1 MVMVTGAQVLDVVA
15 ESLSCT
21 IDVRAMQAEDA
32 LLGAL
37 PELDSIG
44 IVALITALENR
55 FDIHFE
61 DDDLDAEIFATV
73 ASLLAH
79 INTRLEQS

>member
-1 MVMVTGAQVLDVVA
+1 MVTVAQVLDVVA
-15 ESLSCT
+15 ESLGCT

-55 FDIHFE
+55 FNIHFE
-61 DDDLDAEIFATV
+61 DDDLDAEVFATV

-79 INTRLEQS
+79 INVRVEQS

>member
-1 MVMVTGAQVLDVVA
+1 MVTVAQVLDVVA

-55 FDIHFE
+55 FDVHFE
-61 DDDLDAEIFATV
+61 DDDLDAEVFATV

>member
-1 MVMVTGAQVLDVVA
+1 
-15 ESLSCT
+15 
-21 IDVRAMQAEDA
+21 
-32 LLGAL
+32 LGAL

>member
-1 MVMVTGAQVLDVVA
+1 MDVVA

-55 FDIHFE
+55 FDVHFE
-61 DDDLDAEIFATV
+61 DDDLDAEVFATV

>member
-1 MVMVTGAQVLDVVA
+1 MVTVAQVLDVVA

-32 LLGAL
+32 ILGAL

-55 FDIHFE
+55 FDVNFE
-61 DDDLDAEIFATV
+61 DDDLDAEVFATV

>member
-1 MVMVTGAQVLDVVA
+1 MVTVAQVLDVVA

>member
-1 MVMVTGAQVLDVVA
+1 M
-15 ESLSCT
+15 
-21 IDVRAMQAEDA
+21 DVRAMQAEDA

-44 IVALITALENR
+44 VVALITALEHR
-55 FDIHFE
+55 FDIHFQ
-61 DDDLDAEIFATV
+61 DDDLDAEVFATV

-79 INTRLEQS
+79 INSRLEQS

>member
-1 MVMVTGAQVLDVVA
+1 MVTGAQVLDVVA

>member
-1 MVMVTGAQVLDVVA
+1 MVTVAQVLDVVA

-55 FDIHFE
+55 FDVHFE
-61 DDDLDAEIFATV
+61 DDDLDAEVFATV

-79 INTRLEQS
+79 INTRLEQA

>member
-1 MVMVTGAQVLDVVA
+1 MVTVAQVLDVVA
-15 ESLSCT
+15 ESLGCT
-21 IDVRAMQAEDA
+21 MDVRAMQAEDA

>member
-1 MVMVTGAQVLDVVA
+1 MVTVAQVLDVVA

-37 PELDSIG
+37 PDLDSIG

-55 FDIHFE
+55 FDVHFE
-61 DDDLDAEIFATV
+61 DDDLDAEVFATV

>member
-1 MVMVTGAQVLDVVA
+1 MVTVAQVLDVVA
-15 ESLSCT
+15 ESLGCT
-21 IDVRAMQAEDA
+21 MDVRAMQAEDA
-32 LLGAL
+32 LLGVL

-44 IVALITALENR
+44 IVALITALEDR
-55 FDIHFE
+55 FDVHFE
-61 DDDLDAEIFATV
+61 DDDLDAEVFATV

>member
-1 MVMVTGAQVLDVVA
+1 MVTVAQVLDVVA
-15 ESLSCT
+15 ESLGCT

-55 FDIHFE
+55 FNIHFE
-61 DDDLDAEIFATV
+61 DDDLDAEVFATV

-79 INTRLEQS
+79 INVRVE

>member
-1 MVMVTGAQVLDVVA
+1 MVTVAQVLDVVA
-15 ESLSCT
+15 ESLGCT

-44 IVALITALENR
+44 IVGLITALESR
-55 FDIHFE
+55 FNIQFE
-61 DDDLDAEIFATV
+61 DDDLDAEVFATV
-73 ASLLAH
+73 ASLQTH
-79 INTRLEQS
+79 INARVEPS

>member
-1 MVMVTGAQVLDVVA
+1 MVTVAQVLDVVA
-15 ESLSCT
+15 ESLGCT

-44 IVALITALENR
+44 IVGLITALESR
-55 FDIHFE
+55 FNIQFE
-61 DDDLDAEIFATV
+61 DDDLDAEVFSTV

-79 INTRLEQS
+79 INTRLEQA

>member
-1 MVMVTGAQVLDVVA
+1 MVTVAQVLDVVA

-55 FDIHFE
+55 FDVHFE
-61 DDDLDAEIFATV
+61 DDDLYAEVFATV

-79 INTRLEQS
+79 INMRLEQS

>member
-1 MVMVTGAQVLDVVA
+1 MVTVAQVLDVVA

-55 FDIHFE
+55 FDVHFE
-61 DDDLDAEIFATV
+61 EDDLDAEVFATV

>member
-1 MVMVTGAQVLDVVA
+1 MVTGAQVLDVVA

-44 IVALITALENR
+44 IVALITALEDR
-55 FDIHFE
+55 FDVHFE
-61 DDDLDAEIFATV
+61 DDDLDAEVFATV

-79 INTRLEQS
+79 INTRLEQA